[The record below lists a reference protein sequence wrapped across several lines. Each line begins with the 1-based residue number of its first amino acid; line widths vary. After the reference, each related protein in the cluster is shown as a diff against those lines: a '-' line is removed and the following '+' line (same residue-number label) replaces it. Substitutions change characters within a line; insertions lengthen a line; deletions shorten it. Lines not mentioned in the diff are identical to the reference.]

1 VGWIS
6 KERRKSPAPAGADER
21 LRAHRISKSLIAGH
35 LWLSKTRI
43 SDALRHAALKEQRK
57 IYLTALLS
65 SNGRGAR
72 TVVKRTE
79 EQGASI
85 TAAYTEHSVAREESM
100 RDCMTHGYYRF
111 AQCSLIDTC
120 VLLIPFAP
128 PPISPCRV
136 DDSPG
141 TLCSSSATEGIVGGG
156 RFSSPGLIPQ
166 SRVNVF

>member
-6 KERRKSPAPAGADER
+6 KERRKGPGPAGADER

-35 LWLSKTRI
+35 SWLSKTRI
-43 SDALRHAALKEQRK
+43 SDALRHAALKEQRR

-120 VLLIPFAP
+120 VLLIPFP
-128 PPISPCRV
+128 PRRFRPAGWATPLERCVPPRQLRGLSGGPI
-136 DDSPG
+136 
-141 TLCSSSATEGIVGGG
+141 L
-156 RFSSPGLIPQ
+156 FSRINPPSH
-166 SRVNVF
+166 V